1 VLLAQSFPFGFEW
14 IYEQD
19 ERVMLRT
26 AAWRPSRFTA
36 LCLLAVALL
45 GCSPEHY
52 PQTTLLP
59 RGDFARIADDLLD
72 TTVRWALLVFV
83 LVEGV
88 LIYAI
93 FRFRGKPGD
102 PEPHQTHGN
111 TTVEIIWTVIP
122 ALILAAI
129 AVPTVRAIF
138 QTNAIPA
145 KDALTIEVVGHQW
158 WWEFRYPEFN
168 ITTANEIH
176 VPVGRTVSLRMASSD
191 VIHSFWVP
199 QFAAKRDVFANRESR
214 MWFKAEVEGE
224 YPAQCAEFCGI
235 QHARM
240 AYRIRA
246 QAPEEFRAWVAHMQT
261 LGPKSAAG
269 AAPAAGQKAVASGA
283 GGVTT
288 ASQGATVQQPQAPAT
303 QGPEYAAGEK
313 LFTAKGCIGCHSL
326 QAVNAPKGMVG
337 PNLANVGARSYIAAG
352 TLKNTDENLAHWIR
366 DPQGTKKGVLM
377 PNLGINE
384 TEAKAL
390 VAYLRAHQ

>member
-1 VLLAQSFPFGFEW
+1 VDF
-14 IYEQD
+14 YEQD
-19 ERVMLRT
+19 ERVMFRT
-26 AAWRPSRFTA
+26 ASWRPSRFTA
-36 LCLLAVALL
+36 LCLLGLVLV

-72 TTVRWALLVFV
+72 TTVKWALLVFV

-93 FRFRGKPGD
+93 FRFRGKPDD

-138 QTNAIPA
+138 ETNATPA

-158 WWEFRYPEFN
+158 WWEFRYPEYN

-176 VPVGRTVSLRMASSD
+176 IPVGRTVSLRMGSAD

-199 QFAAKRDVFANRESR
+199 QFAAKRDVFANRETR

-224 YPAQCAEFCGI
+224 YPGQCAEYCGI

-240 AYRIRA
+240 AYRIKA
-246 QAPEEFRAWVAHMQT
+246 QKPQDFQAWVSHMQT
-261 LGPKSAAG
+261 LGPKSPRSAAS
-269 AAPAAGQKAVASGA
+269 AVGQKRPAPTSGV
-283 GGVTT
+283 VTT
-288 ASQGATVQQPQAPAT
+288 ASQGGTVPQAGSQPA
-303 QGPEYAAGEK
+303 QGADYAAGEK
-313 LFTAKGCIGCHSL
+313 LFTSKGCIACHSL

-352 TLKNTDENLAHWIR
+352 TLKNTDENLARWIR
-366 DPQGTKKGVLM
+366 DPQGIKKGVLM

-384 TEAKAL
+384 TDAKAL

>member
-1 VLLAQSFPFGFEW
+1 
-14 IYEQD
+14 
-19 ERVMLRT
+19 MLRT
-26 AAWRPSRFTA
+26 AAWRPSRMVTA
-36 LCLLAVALL
+36 LCLIALVL
-45 GCSPEHY
+45 VGCSPERY

-93 FRFRGKPGD
+93 FRFRGKPDD

-111 TTVEIIWTVIP
+111 TTVEIAWTVIP

-138 QTNAIPA
+138 ETNAIPA
-145 KDALTIEVVGHQW
+145 KPDVTIEVVGHQW
-158 WWEFRYPEFN
+158 WWEFRYPQYN
-168 ITTANEIH
+168 VTTANEIH
-176 VPVGRTVSLRMASSD
+176 IPVGKTVVLRMGSAD

-214 MWFKAEVEGE
+214 MWFKAETEGE

-235 QHARM
+235 QHGRM

-246 QAPEEFRAWVAHMQT
+246 QKADEFQAWVAHMQT
-261 LGPKSAAG
+261 LGPKQAPG
-269 AAPAAGQKAVASGA
+269 TAPAAQKPAASARPAVQ
-283 GGVTT
+283 T
-288 ASQGATVQQPQAPAT
+288 ASQGASIQQPDSPA
-303 QGPEYAAGEK
+303 QGPEYASGEK
-313 LFTAKGCIGCHSL
+313 LFTSKGCIGCHSL

-352 TLKNTDENLAHWIR
+352 TLKNTDENLAHWISAP
-366 DPQGTKKGVLM
+366 DKMKPGTLM
-377 PNLGINE
+377 LNLGLPPEQVQSI
-384 TEAKAL
+384 
-390 VAYLRAHQ
+390 VAYLRSLK

>member
-1 VLLAQSFPFGFEW
+1 MS
-14 IYEQD
+14 
-19 ERVMLRT
+19 RT
-26 AAWRPSRFTA
+26 AAWRPPRLVTA
-36 LCLLAVALL
+36 LCLLALVLI
-45 GCSPEHY
+45 GCSSEHY

-72 TTVRWALLVFV
+72 TTVKWALLVFV

-102 PEPHQTHGN
+102 PEPHQIHGN

-138 QTNAIPA
+138 QTNATPP

-158 WWEFRYPEFN
+158 WWEFRYPEYN
-168 ITTANEIH
+168 LTTANEIH
-176 VPVGRTVSLRMASSD
+176 VPVGRTVSLRMGSSD

-199 QFAAKRDVFANRESR
+199 QFAAKRDVFANRETR
-214 MWFKAEVEGE
+214 MWFKAEAEGD

-240 AYRIRA
+240 AYRIKA
-246 QAPEEFRAWVAHMQT
+246 QKPEEFQAWVAHMQT
-261 LGPKSAAG
+261 LGPKPPPRPPAGTKPAGRPPAGAKPAAG
-269 AAPAAGQKAVASGA
+269 APPNSQVM
-283 GGVTT
+283 T
-288 ASQGATVQQPQAPAT
+288 ASQGGTLQQPNSPSGA
-303 QGPEYAAGEK
+303 QGPQYASGEK
-313 LFTAKGCIGCHSL
+313 LFLTKGCVACHSL

-352 TLKNTDENLAHWIR
+352 TLKNTDENLARWIR
-366 DPQGTKKGVLM
+366 DPQGIKKGVLM
-377 PNLGINE
+377 PNLGLS
-384 TEAKAL
+384 EADARAL
-390 VAYLRAHQ
+390 AAFLRAHN

>member
-1 VLLAQSFPFGFEW
+1 
-14 IYEQD
+14 
-19 ERVMLRT
+19 MLRT
-26 AAWRPSRFTA
+26 AAWRPPRLVTA
-36 LCLLAVALL
+36 LCLLTFVLV

-138 QTNAIPA
+138 QTNATPA

-158 WWEFRYPEFN
+158 WWEFRYPEYN
-168 ITTANEIH
+168 LTTANELH
-176 VPVGRTVSLRMASSD
+176 VPVGRTVSLRMGSAD

-199 QFAAKRDVFANRESR
+199 QFAAKRDVFANRETR
-214 MWFKAEVEGE
+214 MWFKAEVEGD

-246 QAPEEFRAWVAHMQT
+246 QKPEEFRAWVAHMQT
-261 LGPKSAAG
+261 LGPKPAPGTPPAPKPTATRATAGEVKTATAG
-269 AAPAAGQKAVASGA
+269 A
-283 GGVTT
+283 TL
-288 ASQGATVQQPQAPAT
+288 QQPGPPA
-303 QGPEYAAGEK
+303 GPQNPQYATGEQ
-313 LFTAKGCIGCHSL
+313 LFMTKGCVGCHSL

-352 TLKNTDENLAHWIR
+352 TLKNTDENLARWIR
-366 DPQGTKKGVLM
+366 NPQEIKKGVLM
-377 PNLGINE
+377 PNLGVSE
-384 TEAKAL
+384 TEAQAL

>member
-1 VLLAQSFPFGFEW
+1 
-14 IYEQD
+14 
-19 ERVMLRT
+19 MHLRT
-26 AAWRPSRFTA
+26 TVRRPLRLVTA
-36 LCLLAVALL
+36 LCLLALFSA
-45 GCSPEHY
+45 CSSADY

-72 TTVRWALLVFV
+72 ITVKWGLVVFV
-83 LVEGV
+83 LVEGI

-138 QTNAIPA
+138 QTNATPA
-145 KDALTIEVVGHQW
+145 KDALKIEVVGHQW
-158 WWEFRYPEFN
+158 WWEFRYPEYN

-176 VPVGRTVSLRMASSD
+176 IPVGRTVSLHMGSAD

-199 QFAAKRDVFANRESR
+199 QFAAKRDVFANRETR
-214 MWFKAEVEGE
+214 MWFKAEVDGE
-224 YPAQCAEFCGI
+224 FPGQCAEFCGI

-246 QAPEEFRAWVAHMQT
+246 QKPEEFQAWVAHMQT
-261 LGPKSAAG
+261 LKKKPTPPPPPGGPPTPRPGERAQEGPPARPESVAA
-269 AAPAAGQKAVASGA
+269 
-283 GGVTT
+283 
-288 ASQGATVQQPQAPAT
+288 ATS
-303 QGPEYAAGEK
+303 EGER
-313 LFTAKGCIGCHSL
+313 LFLAKGCVACHAL
-326 QAVNAPKGMVG
+326 NAYDAPKGMVG

-366 DPQGTKKGVLM
+366 DPQGIKKGVLM
-377 PNLGINE
+377 PNLGV
-384 TEAKAL
+384 TDQEASAL
-390 VAYLRAHQ
+390 VHFLRAHK

>member
-1 VLLAQSFPFGFEW
+1 LV
-14 IYEQD
+14 
-19 ERVMLRT
+19 
-26 AAWRPSRFTA
+26 TA
-36 LCLLAVALL
+36 LSLLMLVLV

-72 TTVRWALLVFV
+72 TTVKWALLVFV

-138 QTNAIPA
+138 QTNATPA

-158 WWEFRYPEFN
+158 WWEFRYPEYN
-168 ITTANEIH
+168 LTTANEIH
-176 VPVGRTVSLRMASSD
+176 IPVGRTVSLRMGSAD

-214 MWFKAEVEGE
+214 MWFKAETEGD

-235 QHARM
+235 QHGRM
-240 AYRIRA
+240 AYRIKA
-246 QAPEEFRAWVAHMQT
+246 QKPAEFDAWVAHMRT
-261 LGPKSAAG
+261 LGPKPPGGGARPAQG
-269 AAPAAGQKAVASGA
+269 AASRTGSVSG
-283 GGVTT
+283 VRT
-288 ASQGATVQQPQAPAT
+288 ASEGASIQQPGQQSRGQGAQ
-303 QGPEYAAGEK
+303 YAAGEK
-313 LFTAKGCIGCHSL
+313 LFASKGCVACHSL

-337 PNLANVGARSYIAAG
+337 PNLANIGARSYIAAG
-352 TLKNTDENLAHWIR
+352 TLKNTDANLARWIR
-366 DPQGTKKGVLM
+366 DPQGIKKGVLM
-377 PNLGINE
+377 PNLGLSD
-384 TEAKAL
+384 ADAQAL
-390 VAYLRAHQ
+390 VAFLRAQK

>member
-1 VLLAQSFPFGFEW
+1 
-14 IYEQD
+14 
-19 ERVMLRT
+19 MLRT
-26 AAWRPSRFTA
+26 AAWRPSRLLPA
-36 LCLLAVALL
+36 LCLFLLVLL

-72 TTVRWALLVFV
+72 TTVKWAVLVFV

-129 AVPTVRAIF
+129 AVPTVKAIF
-138 QTNAIPA
+138 QTNATPG

-158 WWEFRYPEFN
+158 WWEFRYPEYN
-168 ITTANEIH
+168 VTTANEIH
-176 VPVGRTVSLRMASSD
+176 IPVGRTVSLRLGSAD

-199 QFAAKRDVFANRESR
+199 QFAAKRDVFANRETR
-214 MWFKAEVEGE
+214 MWFKAEAEGE
-224 YPAQCAEFCGI
+224 YPAQCAEFCGM

-246 QAPEEFRAWVAHMQT
+246 QKPEEFQAWVAHMQT
-261 LGPKSAAG
+261 LTP
-269 AAPAAGQKAVASGA
+269 APAPGAKPKPAAKPSAG
-283 GGVTT
+283 T
-288 ASQGATVQQPQAPAT
+288 ASATEVRTATQGGTVQQSTA
-303 QGPEYAAGEK
+303 QGPDYATGEK
-313 LFTAKGCIGCHSL
+313 LFQSKGCVACHAL
-326 QAVNAPKGMVG
+326 YAVNAPKGMIG

-352 TLKNTDENLAHWIR
+352 TLKNTDENLGRWIR
-366 DPQGTKKGVLM
+366 DPQAIKKGVLM
-377 PNLGINE
+377 PTLGV
-384 TEAKAL
+384 TEPEARAL
-390 VAYLRAHQ
+390 VAFLRAHR

>member
-1 VLLAQSFPFGFEW
+1 MLLAQVFPFGFEW

-36 LCLLAVALL
+36 LCLFAVALL

-138 QTNAIPA
+138 QTSAIPG

-176 VPVGRTVSLRMASSD
+176 VPVGRTVSLRMGSAD

-199 QFAAKRDVFANRESR
+199 QFAAKRDVFANRETR
-214 MWFKAEVEGE
+214 IWFKAEVDGE
-224 YPAQCAEFCGI
+224 YPGQCAEFCGI

-246 QAPEEFRAWVAHMQT
+246 QKPEEFQAWVAHMQT
-261 LGPKSAAG
+261 LGPKKAAG
-269 AAPAAGQKAVASGA
+269 AAAAAQQPTASA
-283 GGVTT
+283 ESGVTT
-288 ASQGATVQQPQAPAT
+288 ASQGGTVQAAAPPA
-303 QGPEYAAGEK
+303 QGPDYGAGEK
-313 LFTAKGCIGCHSL
+313 LFTTKGCIGCHSL

-337 PNLANVGARSYIAAG
+337 PNLANVGARSYIGAG
-352 TLKNTDENLAHWIR
+352 TLKNTDANLAHWIR
-366 DPQGTKKGVLM
+366 DPQGIKKGVLM

-384 TEAKAL
+384 AEAKAL
-390 VAYLRAHQ
+390 VAFLRAHQ